1 MAVKYSKQRDFG
13 AKHRKTRKMGKKM
26 WTLKS
31 VHKLKSNAK
40 KRAVAWRR
48 NISTP
53 TRASSWRRKGYMARV
68 VKLLDGY
75 GVYTHTK

>member
-53 TRASSWRRKGYMARV
+53 TRYMSRV
-68 VKLLDGY
+68 VKLTRGY